1 MAIMV
6 SACAPM
12 NQVPT
17 IANEKINISILAFN
31 DLHGNLEPPIISVR
45 EKINGELKDVPAG
58 GLAYLAAAIQHYKK
72 RNPLHAVVSAG
83 DMIGA
88 TPLISA
94 LFLDEPTIEAV
105 NAIGIDFNAVGNH
118 EFDKGTAELQR
129 MRNGGC
135 EKHTRTEPCQINRNF
150 PGANFEFWQPTSNNP
165 IKPPCFPLSVS
176 KPSDKVN
183 MKSKLALLV

>member
-1 MAIMV
+1 MIDTKYLSRVAAMMAIMV

-31 DLHGNLEPPIISVR
+31 DLHGNREPPIISVR

-58 GLAYLAAAIQHYKK
+58 VLAYLAADIQHYKK

-88 TPLISA
+88 TP
-94 LFLDEPTIEAV
+94 
-105 NAIGIDFNAVGNH
+105 
-118 EFDKGTAELQR
+118 
-129 MRNGGC
+129 
-135 EKHTRTEPCQINRNF
+135 
-150 PGANFEFWQPTSNNP
+150 
-165 IKPPCFPLSVS
+165 
-176 KPSDKVN
+176 
-183 MKSKLALLV
+183 